1 MAIREDIIKFIRSGE
16 SSGQNLGL
24 EIEHFVV
31 NEKGLMIGFDEVTGL
46 ISKVAEDLQAKK
58 IFMDG
63 YTVGYVVPGYS
74 VTLEPACQFEI
85 SIDPKSDIGE
95 IESIYRDFL
104 SLREPIFAESGYSII
119 NKGNLPLVES
129 GELDPDDIPL
139 SPKKRYKYMDVY
151 FRKSGKYGKYMMRA
165 SSSVQVSVDYRSESD
180 LVRKLRVLQK
190 ISPILMIAMESKS
203 DEESVLEKGSD
214 KKHLFRIQEW
224 DDLDPARTG
233 FYPESFDPDFGYGK
247 IADVI
252 LHTPLILLTDEGE
265 TSDVGNKNAA
275 DLLEQKLVKEEELV
289 KEREN
294 RLIEHFISMG
304 FFHFRVKKYIE
315 IRVADSVPIEKAL
328 GYVALIKGLVYSDN
342 NLTAL
347 EERLSHITSSEMIQ
361 EAVEE
366 IKIHGFNA
374 VIYGDHTAKEWY
386 KYISELASTE
396 LSEKE
401 QEYLQYV

>member
-31 NEKGLMIGFDEVTGL
+31 NENGLMIGFDEVTGL

-104 SLREPIFAESGYSII
+104 SLWEPIFAESGYSII

-139 SPKKRYKYMDVY
+139 SPKKRYKYMDAY